1 MNMIIRANIGRQ
13 LDIFHDNS
21 DIIYMRKK
29 TFLTI
34 SDLLTGMKV
43 IGNSTK
49 RSFS

>member
-29 TFLTI
+29 TFLTYQ
-34 SDLLTGMKV
+34 
-43 IGNSTK
+43 
-49 RSFS
+49 RSADRHEGHWQLYQTVF